1 MSQPI
6 TMIIIQAQ
14 TVASLASENSLK
26 WLLSPFDMIPVLFGS
41 FLDI

>member
-14 TVASLASENSLK
+14 TVASLASENLSK
-26 WLLSPFDMIPVLFGS
+26 MARVLLT
-41 FLDI
+41 

>member
-14 TVASLASENSLK
+14 TVASLASEN
-26 WLLSPFDMIPVLFGS
+26 LSKMALES
-41 FLDI
+41 F